1 MRLGDPQTVDGEN
14 RVEQAHSCYPARP
27 CSDRAETRSARRSPG
42 GPAQVGRVPRALPL
56 ALALL
61 LLRGVSGNCATPG
74 ERTSVPPITVV
85 HEDFSRD
92 PGWEGF
98 NNRVECKECPLVR
111 QDFGWAPTNRTG
123 FGPGEIGGT
132 IWRSTTP
139 AYYGMPIGP
148 LSFKDRFSASGK
160 IVLIAPP
167 EEAVGFYVGFFGSE
181 RQGWRVWSS
190 CGFRIGKVENGEA
203 YIHLDY
209 KTGRAKGAVLEPDIQ
224 IPCDGSVHSW
234 ELTYDPDAVPGDHW
248 PDPRLPKWI
257 GPGSNVPEE
266 DILRRARRD
275 DPSIT
280 AERLHELLIQARNEG
295 LVDHWFWKHKYQ
307 LWEIEK
313 EIDRM
318 RGRITFRLDDLPPV
332 SYYLLPGHREEPTKI
347 DRFGVWNMQVYH
359 GSMEFYIAD
368 LVVNGERIELDQ
380 DPHWDGLNNHV
391 SFVQR
396 DFHARQNFGYSQT
409 NWAGRAPGEIGGRF
423 WGTEVIDPLH
433 AYYAVD
439 VGRLTLDDP
448 ISFSG
453 WICFVD
459 GAVDGRM
466 LIGYFNRE
474 ARLVEIHGE
483 YKGNPPDQFLGIE
496 IMDQTRIG
504 YSFTAVCSPRQEI
517 AFEKRG
523 PIYIPDRVKRPFS
536 FRYDPNA
543 GVAGRITVTLGEESF
558 HADLTVEQR
567 EVGATFDRFGLLNPR
582 KGGKYVDVYVDD
594 LTYVVRR
601 PEGYRPPFLR
611 QGTVIV
617 PYPKG
622 GRLYE

>member
-1 MRLGDPQTVDGEN
+1 
-14 RVEQAHSCYPARP
+14 
-27 CSDRAETRSARRSPG
+27 
-42 GPAQVGRVPRALPL
+42 
-56 ALALL
+56 
-61 LLRGVSGNCATPG
+61 
-74 ERTSVPPITVV
+74 
-85 HEDFSRD
+85 
-92 PGWEGF
+92 
-98 NNRVECKECPLVR
+98 
-111 QDFGWAPTNRTG
+111 
-123 FGPGEIGGT
+123 
-132 IWRSTTP
+132 
-139 AYYGMPIGP
+139 MPIGP
-148 LSFKDRFSASGK
+148 FSFKDRFSASGK

-190 CGFRIGKVENGEA
+190 CGFRIGDVIDGRA

-209 KTGRAKGAVLEPDIQ
+209 KTGRAKGAVLEPDFQ

-257 GPGSNVPEE
+257 GSESNVPEE
-266 DILRRARRD
+266 QILERARRD

-280 AERLHELLIQARNEG
+280 AERLHDLLIRARNEG
-295 LVDHWFWKHKYQ
+295 LVNHWFWKHRFQ
-307 LWEIEK
+307 LWEVER
-313 EIDRM
+313 EIGGM

-332 SYYLLPGHREEPTKI
+332 SYYLLPGHRDEPTRI
-347 DRFGVWNMQVYH
+347 DRFGVWNMQIYH

-391 SFVQR
+391 GFVQR
-396 DFHARQNFGYSQT
+396 DFHARQNFGFSQT

-423 WGTEVIDPLH
+423 WGTEVVDPLH

-439 VGRLTLDDP
+439 VGKLTLDDP

-453 WICFVD
+453 WICFVE

-474 ARLVEIHGE
+474 ARLREIHGE

-496 IMDQTRIG
+496 VMDKTSIG
-504 YSFTAVCSPRQEI
+504 YSFAAVCSPRQDL
-517 AFEKRG
+517 AFEERG
-523 PIYIPDRVKRPFS
+523 PIFIPDRIGRPFS
-536 FRYDPNA
+536 FRYDPSA
-543 GVAGRITVTLGEESF
+543 GLAGRVTVTLGADSF
-558 HADLTVEQR
+558 RVDLTPEQR
-567 EVGATFDRFGLLNPR
+567 RVGAVFDRFGLLNPR

-601 PEGYRPPFLR
+601 PLDYVPRFHEQRI
-611 QGTVIV
+611 VIV

-622 GRLYE
+622 GRQY